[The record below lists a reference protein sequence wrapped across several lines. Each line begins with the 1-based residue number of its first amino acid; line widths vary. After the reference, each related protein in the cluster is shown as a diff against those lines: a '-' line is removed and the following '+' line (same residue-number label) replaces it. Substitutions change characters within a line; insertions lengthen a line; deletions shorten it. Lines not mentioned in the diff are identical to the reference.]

1 MVECGKG
8 RGVGGSLCADGW
20 KGTVHPSNDTWNM
33 ETFVNQYAGPCFT
46 FILLPG
52 RGESGKERKR
62 KAVGG
67 EVFLKP

>member
-20 KGTVHPSNDTWNM
+20 KGTMHPSNDTLNM

-46 FILLPG
+46 FRVG
-52 RGESGKERKR
+52 RRGRERLWEER
-62 KAVGG
+62 Y
-67 EVFLKP
+67 F